1 MNRSNLSLVRGA
13 RGDAIRFSIRSASAA
28 AVLAA
33 GVLTLSLAGCACPG
47 TNPASVDKA
56 GSIVKKDSGY
66 YAVDAHDGR
75 TYVFGDEDTH
85 AAWQKSHA
93 MQYSKSMIGAGP
105 KGETVVF
112 EVRDKLP
119 ELQERLM
126 TRFAS
131 ENGMKQ

>member
-1 MNRSNLSLVRGA
+1 MNRPNL
-13 RGDAIRFSIRSASAA
+13 RFIRSAIVSTACVATALVGAA
-28 AVLAA
+28 ALP
-33 GVLTLSLAGCACPG
+33 GCACPG
-47 TNPASVDKA
+47 TNPSSVDKA
-56 GSIVKKDSGY
+56 GSIVKKDAGY
-66 YAVDAHDGR
+66 YAVDTHDGR

-85 AAWQKSHA
+85 AAWRKTHS

-131 ENGMKQ
+131 ENGMAR

>member
-1 MNRSNLSLVRGA
+1 MNRSHVSSSVRA
-13 RGDAIRFSIRSASAA
+13 AAASAA
-28 AVLAA
+28 ASAVVVVVAA
-33 GVLTLSLAGCACPG
+33 SAFLSAGCGSCPG
-47 TNPASVDKA
+47 TNAASVDKA

-66 YAVDAHDGR
+66 YAVESHDGR

-85 AAWQKSHA
+85 ASWRKSHA

-126 TRFAS
+126 ARFAA
-131 ENGMKQ
+131 ENGMK